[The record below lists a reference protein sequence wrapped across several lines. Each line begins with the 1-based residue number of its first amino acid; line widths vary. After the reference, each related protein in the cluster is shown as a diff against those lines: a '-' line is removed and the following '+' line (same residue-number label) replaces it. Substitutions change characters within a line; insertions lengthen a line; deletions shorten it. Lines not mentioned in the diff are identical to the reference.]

1 MKKFFVKTSLIVTA
15 LFAITAMNVS
25 AYADEFVPSVEK
37 EQVFTSKV
45 EDQTATV
52 ALIESRTWYRMLTK
66 VKIANSGNV
75 IINRK
80 RLS

>member
-1 MKKFFVKTSLIVTA
+1 MKKFFVKISLLVTA
-15 LFAITAMNVS
+15 LFAITAMHVS
-25 AYADEFVPSVEK
+25 AYANEFISSVEK

-66 VKIANSGNV
+66 VRNSGNM